1 MVEMGLTRTGTEGN
15 NGLNFIS
22 TEHETGAER
31 QLQYGYVV
39 REMTHSHPIGNVAG
53 ESDRILKTQIM
64 SNQYS
69 NNKPIPQFF
78 IYNVKHKLKL
88 NY

>member
-1 MVEMGLTRTGTEGN
+1 MAGE

-22 TEHETGAER
+22 TGHESGAEPAMSHLYGG
-31 QLQYGYVV
+31 QLQYGYTI
-39 REMTHSHPIGNVAG
+39 REMTNSHPIGNGAG

-69 NNKPIPQFF
+69 NNKPIPQFY